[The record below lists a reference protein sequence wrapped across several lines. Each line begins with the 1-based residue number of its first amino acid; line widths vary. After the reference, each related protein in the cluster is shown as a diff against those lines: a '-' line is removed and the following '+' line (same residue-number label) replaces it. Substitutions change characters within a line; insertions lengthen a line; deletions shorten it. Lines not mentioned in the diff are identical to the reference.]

1 MTPSPEVLR
10 QERSQRRYEANQRI
24 CKLALWFLIFFA
36 ALVTAIALAPD
47 LSAWA
52 EGLTIHPECPTRAC

>member
-1 MTPSPEVLR
+1 MSAWKHPPRPSRE
-10 QERSQRRYEANQRI
+10 SQAHRI
-24 CKLALWFLIFFA
+24 CKMALWFLIFFA

-52 EGLTIHPECPTRAC
+52 EGLTIHPDCPTRAC